1 MMNDESILLTIK
13 RQLDIC
19 DDYGAFDPIIITH
32 INSVFMT
39 LDQLGVSPVRHFA
52 IAGENEKWS
61 DYLLDRI
68 DLNAVKSYM
77 YLKVR
82 LLFDPPNVG
91 VLHEAIERQI
101 AEFEWR
107 LNVQCDPVKNAI
119 DYPEGEEESD
129 GESDELCGVS

>member
-1 MMNDESILLTIK
+1 MNNDSILLTIK
-13 RQLDIC
+13 KQLDMC
-19 DDYGAFDPIIITH
+19 DDYNAFDPIIITH

-39 LDQLGVSPVRHFA
+39 LDQLGVSPVRHFV
-52 IAGENEKWS
+52 ITGERETWA
-61 DYLLDRI
+61 DYLKDRT
-68 DLNAVKSYM
+68 DLNAVKNYI

-101 AEFEWR
+101 TELEWR
-107 LNVQCDPVKNAI
+107 LNIQCDPIKNAI

-129 GESDELCGVS
+129 GEELCAESE